1 VEAMT
6 AFRKGISHEK
16 IPPFFAVARNSRSGP
31 LKFEES
37 PAKGLDLAFLATASR
52 PYRYPFEKSGH
63 GRNVSTKEPMQT
75 PLNDIKLDDFV
86 KGLTERRFRCQ
97 GENKSSLQNPG
108 LSFIFPHQRKTNG
121 SNSQGDPLLSGYL
134 KIVERKIREAVEKGE
149 FDNLPGKGKPLVLE
163 DDSHVPEDLRIAY
176 RILKNADCLPPEIQE
191 KKEIMQ
197 MEDLLASIPDDLE
210 RYKLIKKI
218 NYRIMKLNMSAKR
231 SPLLEEKQIYFKKL
245 IDKFAQK

>member
-1 VEAMT
+1 
-6 AFRKGISHEK
+6 
-16 IPPFFAVARNSRSGP
+16 
-31 LKFEES
+31 
-37 PAKGLDLAFLATASR
+37 
-52 PYRYPFEKSGH
+52 
-63 GRNVSTKEPMQT
+63 
-75 PLNDIKLDDFV
+75 
-86 KGLTERRFRCQ
+86 
-97 GENKSSLQNPG
+97 
-108 LSFIFPHQRKTNG
+108 
-121 SNSQGDPLLSGYL
+121 LLSGYL

-218 NYRIMKLNMSAKR
+218 NYRIMKLNMSTKR